1 MHLMVRGKIIF
12 VQKCFP
18 TVIQITEVCF
28 GGSLNILY
36 IYIREWL
43 FNMPGGESGP
53 ENIFEGLIVFLTFKR
68 GGGEVF
74 LHVANQNFQDHPAY

>member
-1 MHLMVRGKIIF
+1 
-12 VQKCFP
+12 
-18 TVIQITEVCF
+18 
-28 GGSLNILY
+28 
-36 IYIREWL
+36 
-43 FNMPGGESGP
+43 MPGGESGP